1 MTFIIIERMAP
12 AASSPGKEP
21 ALRSSQAVSK
31 LATWQSQVLSDD
43 ARRFVADLARRFAAP
58 IADLLVRRV
67 ERRARIAA
75 GTEHLG
81 FLAETA
87 EMRGRDWRVAS
98 APHDLQRRA
107 VEITGPTDRKMM
119 INAFNSGAD
128 VFMADLED
136 SSAPTWANVL
146 SGQINLYDAIRRTIT
161 WNDPETGKSYRLN
174 DRTATLI
181 VRPRGWHL
189 LERHLLVDG
198 KPVPGALVDAGFY
211 LFHNAH
217 ALIERGTGPYL
228 YLPKLE
234 THREAR
240 LWNDVLAYA
249 EKALEIPH
257 GAIKATVLIETL
269 PAAFEMDEIL
279 WELRDHIVG
288 LNCGRWD
295 YIFSFIKYLSANPA
309 AVLPDRSQVTM
320 EQPCMRAYTQLAV
333 KTCHRRGAHAI
344 GGMAA
349 QIPIKNDPEANER
362 ALARVRADKLREV
375 KDGHDG
381 TWVAH
386 PGLVPVAREIF
397 DANMPG
403 PNQLAVTRA
412 DVNSTADDLLRVP
425 TGTRT
430 IEGLRHNVRVGI
442 QYIEAWLRG
451 TGCVPLYHLME
462 DAATAEISRAQ
473 VWQWIHHRARL
484 DDTGQVV
491 DATLLERVVD
501 EEMARITRDIGAPR
515 AQQGR
520 FDEARALFTELA
532 TAGTLAD
539 FLTSAAY
546 AALDDIP
553 PITID

>member
-1 MTFIIIERMAP
+1 
-12 AASSPGKEP
+12 
-21 ALRSSQAVSK
+21 
-31 LATWQSQVLSDD
+31 
-43 ARRFVADLARRFAAP
+43 
-58 IADLLVRRV
+58 
-67 ERRARIAA
+67 
-75 GTEHLG
+75 
-81 FLAETA
+81 
-87 EMRGRDWRVAS
+87 
-98 APHDLQRRA
+98 
-107 VEITGPTDRKMM
+107 M

-198 KPVPGALVDAGFY
+198 RPVPGALVDAGFY

-349 QIPIKNDPEANER
+349 QIPIKNDPEANDR

-532 TAGTLAD
+532 TSDTLAD

>member
-1 MTFIIIERMAP
+1 MRPLVPPTTNVPPTRSARAP
-12 AASSPGKEP
+12 SELASWQSVILTEP
-21 ALRSSQAVSK
+21 AR
-31 LATWQSQVLSDD
+31 T
-43 ARRFVADLARRFAAP
+43 FVAELTRRYTAS
-58 IADLLVRRV
+58 IADLLARRA
-67 ERRARIAA
+67 ERRARIES
-75 GTEHLG
+75 GREQLG
-81 FLAETA
+81 FLPETA
-87 EMRGRDWRVAS
+87 EVRAGEWRVAP
-98 APHDLQRRA
+98 APKDLQRRV

-119 INAFNSGAD
+119 INALNSGAD

-146 SGQINLYDAIRRTIT
+146 AGQVNLRDAVRRTIT
-161 WNDPETGKSYRLN
+161 WDELESGKAYRLN
-174 DRTATLI
+174 DQSATLV
-181 VRPRGWHL
+181 VRTRGLHL
-189 LERHLLVDG
+189 VERHLLVDG
-198 KPVPGALVDAGFY
+198 KPAPGALVDAGLF
-211 LFHNAH
+211 LFHNAK
-217 ALIERGTGPYL
+217 ALLERGSGPYL

-234 THREAR
+234 SHREAR
-240 LWNDVLAYA
+240 LWNDVLSYV
-249 EKALEIPH
+249 EQALDIGH
-257 GAIKATVLIETL
+257 GTIKATVLIETL

-295 YIFSFIKYLSANPA
+295 YIFSFIKYRASDPA

-349 QIPIKNDPEANER
+349 QIPIKGDAEANER

-386 PGLVPVAREIF
+386 PGLVPIAREVF
-397 DANMPG
+397 DAHMPG
-403 PNQLAVTRA
+403 PNQLERTRE
-412 DVNSTADDLLRVP
+412 DVNSTAEDLLRVP

-430 IEGLRHNVRVGI
+430 KDGLRLNVRVGV

-451 TGCVPLYHLME
+451 IGCVPLYHLME

-484 DDTGQVV
+484 DDTRETV
-491 DATLLERVVD
+491 DATMLERVVD
-501 EEMARITRDIGAPR
+501 EEMARITSEIGDAR
-515 AQQGR
+515 VRSGR
-520 FDEARALFTELA
+520 FTEARVLFTQLA
-532 TAGTLAD
+532 TAERLAD

-546 AALDDIP
+546 TALDDNS